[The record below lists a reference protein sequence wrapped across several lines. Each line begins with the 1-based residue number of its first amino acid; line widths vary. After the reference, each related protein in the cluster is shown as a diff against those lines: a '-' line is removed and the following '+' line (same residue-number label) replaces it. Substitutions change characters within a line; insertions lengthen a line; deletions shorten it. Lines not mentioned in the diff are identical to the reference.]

1 MPVELSIWPIREVT
15 ESDIGCESAGWLWRH
30 LSLSFAGCLLLRQW
44 TLLPKWLHLWWFRN
58 VQVWRCDLSISNK
71 DPQFAQQGLWYRVSW
86 LVYMSWWHDLL
97 SHGWRNIRV
106 LSIPS
111 GKYLECHISPI
122 LLLHVCY
129 AISDMP
135 FVSICFVKQVHV
147 RCDKKWILLMWI
159 IPRDVLVGIISRPKS
174 TATEI
179 WNIHNWQTSGAMPVE
194 LSICQSERS
203 LRVTLDVSR
212 LDGCDDTCHYHLQA
226 VCCSDNE
233 HCCPNGYTCDD
244 SGTCRFG
251 DVTFPSATKILNLHS
266 KVSDIECPDWST
278 CPDGMTC
285 CPMGG
290 GTYGCCPFPQVNIW
304 NATFHPF
311 YSYMSVMQ
319 SAICPLFL
327 YVL

>member
-1 MPVELSIWPIREVT
+1 MTCCAHACWTFHLAIREVT

-44 TLLPKWLHLWWFRN
+44 TLLPIWLHLWWFRN

-147 RCDKKWILLMWI
+147 RCDNKWILPMWI

-179 WNIHNWQTSGAMPVE
+179 WNYTQLTKSLVTCLLNFPSGNQRGHWEWHWMWVGWMVVTTLVIIICRLSAAPTMNTVAHMATPVMIQE
-194 LSICQSERS
+194 RAGLEMWPFHQQQRSSICTARS
-203 LRVTLDVSR
+203 L
-212 LDGCDDTCHYHLQA
+212 
-226 VCCSDNE
+226 
-233 HCCPNGYTCDD
+233 
-244 SGTCRFG
+244 
-251 DVTFPSATKILNLHS
+251 I
-266 KVSDIECPDWST
+266 
-278 CPDGMTC
+278 
-285 CPMGG
+285 
-290 GTYGCCPFPQVNIW
+290 
-304 NATFHPF
+304 
-311 YSYMSVMQ
+311 
-319 SAICPLFL
+319 
-327 YVL
+327 